1 MPETADQ
8 FIGRLRDAFERAQ
21 AEQDRLALSIPSP
34 LRDMFF
40 DYVVRKVLEK
50 ERPHVAAACEGCQTY
65 ALQMALSALGWEDRT
80 APRPSNVKER
90 MAVLTEQVG
99 IALEYV
105 EKLHKKAFD
114 L

>member
-8 FIGRLRDAFERAQ
+8 FIGRLKAAFERAQ

-40 DYVVRKVLEK
+40 DFIVRKILEK
-50 ERPHVAAACEGCQTY
+50 ERPHVAASCEGCQGF
-65 ALQMALSALGWEDRT
+65 ALSMALSALGWDDRG
-80 APRPSNVKER
+80 APRPSSVKER
-90 MAVLTEQVG
+90 MAALLEQVS

-105 EKLHKKAFD
+105 GKLHQKTWD
-114 L
+114 P